1 MKKRYIIPDELRYS
15 SASCG
20 FECHNFEEVLEFA
33 KYFHSINCPFKV
45 DGLYIEPEGQL
56 MPLKY
61 FSEQR
66 DIWEYLMLEFQ
77 TIYRTPIAVKT
88 GKRSQVTVS
97 KRLHMKIER
106 RNMWELKKRGQVVP
120 LSVYPTKY
128 HYTVRLED

>member
-120 LSVYPTKY
+120 LSVYPTK
-128 HYTVRLED
+128 